1 MRTNVFLVVLFCSN
15 LILNNVQSQTILGV
29 PVKMDGWGSITN
41 LSDAIQ
47 VRVVDEIPFY
57 KAELSGLSTNVTGD
71 KIKGIPFWNKEWK
84 LAQLID
90 KKSNSLGFIP
100 AKMNLNNSS
109 VHFINQKGVEV
120 CLDAT
125 ELNQVIFYKD
135 SSKKDIDVIFT
146 ATSNYPFLQKDLKDR
161 FVQVIYEG
169 ERTLLEYHTRY
180 VSLEQVRK
188 YNDLPYAFKSK
199 KLFYI
204 MYEQQYRSI
213 VKLRKE
219 DIESVLSP
227 AVYAVSI
234 LPDEK
239 KLFRHEEKLIRQL
252 KSLSYAGIK

>member
-1 MRTNVFLVVLFCSN
+1 MRIASFLVLLLFTN
-15 LILNNVQSQTILGV
+15 LILNKVQAQTSLAV
-29 PVKMDGWGSITN
+29 PVKVDYMGNITN
-41 LSDAIQ
+41 LSGAIQ
-47 VRVVDEIPFY
+47 ARVVDEIPFY

-71 KIKGIPFWNKEWK
+71 KIKGIPYWNKEWK
-84 LAQLID
+84 IAQLID
-90 KKSNSLGFIP
+90 KRNKSLGFIS

-125 ELNQVIFYKD
+125 DLNQVIFYKD

-204 MYEQQYRSI
+204 MYDQQYRSI

-219 DIESVLSP
+219 DIVSVLSP

-239 KLFRHEEKLIRQL
+239 NLFRHEEKLIKQL
-252 KSLSYAGIK
+252 KYLNYTGVR

>member
-1 MRTNVFLVVLFCSN
+1 MRASNFIVLLFCVSFVWN
-15 LILNNVQSQTILGV
+15 KTYAQTSFGG
-29 PVKMDGWGSITN
+29 PVKMDLWGNITN

-47 VRVVDEIPFY
+47 VRIVDEIPFY

-71 KIKGIPFWNKEWK
+71 KIKGVPFWNKEWK

-90 KKSNSLGFIP
+90 KKSKSLGFIP

-125 ELNQVIFYKD
+125 DLNQVIFYTD
-135 SSKKDIDVIFT
+135 STKKDIDVIFT

-204 MYEQQYRSI
+204 MYDQQYRSI
-213 VKLRKE
+213 VKLRKG

-227 AVYAVSI
+227 AVYALGI

-239 KLFRHEEKLIRQL
+239 NLFRHEDKLIRQL
-252 KSLSYAGIK
+252 KSLNYAEIK